1 MGIFSSKKQTVL
13 LSVDGMM
20 CSHCAAK
27 VEKGLKALK
36 GVKDVKVDL
45 AEKKVEA
52 VVVDKAPS
60 ELVNAVNALGFSA
73 SIIEQ

>member
-45 AEKKVEA
+45 AEKKWRLSLLIRS
-52 VVVDKAPS
+52 PQS
-60 ELVNAVNALGFSA
+60 L
-73 SIIEQ
+73 